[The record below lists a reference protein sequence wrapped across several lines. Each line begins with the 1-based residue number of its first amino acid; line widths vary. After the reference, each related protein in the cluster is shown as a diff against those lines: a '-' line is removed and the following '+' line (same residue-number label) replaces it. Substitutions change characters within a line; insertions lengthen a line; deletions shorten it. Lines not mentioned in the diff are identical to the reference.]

1 MLFAASGHSITRS
14 LDPGPISIQVWGGAG
29 KTGAYDGRL
38 KQLLSTSL
46 QQPCLSMTGM
56 LHMVI
61 VGAEDVP
68 LFEADLTAKSTD
80 AAAREVRAGGWRQ
93 SVAKQLT
100 ALWAV

>member
-1 MLFAASGHSITRS
+1 
-14 LDPGPISIQVWGGAG
+14 
-29 KTGAYDGRL
+29 
-38 KQLLSTSL
+38 
-46 QQPCLSMTGM
+46 MTGM